1 MSSLLKR
8 YIKQILRPTD
18 FLWFVTLLHSH
29 FLSLL
34 FHLFLTQTCIF
45 PLVTLLFN
53 LSAFVFIFHIFL
65 SLQLSHEMTFDEQLD
80 HFTTKVC
87 LVEVDFLIN

>member
-1 MSSLLKR
+1 MSSLRKR

-34 FHLFLTQTCIF
+34 FPFLTQTCVF

-53 LSAFVFIFHIFL
+53 LSAFVFIFRIFL
-65 SLQLSHEMTFDEQLD
+65 SLQLSHEMTFDEHLD

-87 LVEVDFLIN
+87 LVEVDIFIN